1 MILTI
6 VLLSAKY
13 WRLLAEPPIFGCP
26 IFSWGQKKQLPAPER
41 SENSN
46 FFLKNAKFSYQRRWL
61 RPALLF
67 LGVNTCNSAKL
78 SQKRTIFKRVS

>member
-1 MILTI
+1 MFLTI

-13 WRLLAEPPIFGCP
+13 WRLLAEPPI
-26 IFSWGQKKQLPAPER
+26 WGKRSIGKKTIPPSKSLKTA
-41 SENSN
+41 
-46 FFLKNAKFSYQRRWL
+46 FFFRKNAKFSYQRRGL